1 MSNLPFGFGLGDDDE
16 RRPRPGDG
24 DAQDPFGGLL
34 GGFGMGGG
42 DLGAALQQIGR
53 LLQWQGGP
61 VNWDLARDVARQLAV
76 KDGDPSVSAAE
87 RREVEEA
94 LRLADLWL
102 DPVTE
107 LPAVSYAA
115 VAWSKSEWV
124 EGTAAGWAALVEP
137 VADRV
142 VDSVGSSMQSQ
153 VPPEMAAM
161 VGQLSGMMRQVGG
174 AMFGAQVGQ
183 AIGSLA
189 NEVASSTD
197 IGIPLAQGRQ
207 VLVPAGVRA
216 FGEGL
221 GLAENDVRVY
231 LALREVAH
239 QRLHARA
246 PWLRARVVAAVEE
259 YARAIVIDPSRL
271 ESAMGGMDP
280 ASLQSM
286 DPEAMQ
292 SLTESLFTHEDT
304 PAQQAVLARLET
316 LLALIEGWVDHV
328 VHQAA
333 AAHLPSAEPL
343 RETMRRRRALGG
355 PAEATFAALV
365 GLKLRPRRL
374 RDAAKLWATLEEL
387 RGASGRDEVWAHPDL
402 LPTAEDLDDP
412 EGYAQRSTDAG
423 LDAFDL
429 SELDGP
435 APTTE
440 GQGEGAGTATDATH
454 PDATDPE
461 APDPGHNDGEDLH

>member
-1 MSNLPFGFGLGDDDE
+1 MSNLPFGFGVGDDDE
-16 RRPRPGDG
+16 RRRRSGDESG
-24 DAQDPFGGLL
+24 DPFGGLL

-42 DLGAALQQIGR
+42 DLGAALQHIGR

-87 RREVEEA
+87 RRDVEEA

-102 DPVTE
+102 DQVTDF
-107 LPAVSYAA
+107 PAVSYAP
-115 VAWSKSEWV
+115 VAWSRSEWV
-124 EGTAAGWAALVEP
+124 EGTAGGWSALVEP
-137 VADRV
+137 VAERV

-183 AIGSLA
+183 AIGQLST
-189 NEVASSTD
+189 EVTSSTD
-197 IGIPLAQGRQ
+197 VGLPLAQGRL
-207 VLVPAGVRA
+207 VLVPSGVRA
-216 FGEGL
+216 FGDGL
-221 GLAENDVRVY
+221 GLSENDVRVY

-246 PWLRARVVAAVEE
+246 PWLRSRIVAAVEE
-259 YARAIVIDPSRL
+259 YARGIVIDPSRL
-271 ESAMGGMDP
+271 ESAMGGIDP

-286 DPEAMQ
+286 DPESMQ

-304 PAQQAVLARLET
+304 PAQEAVLARLET
-316 LLALIEGWVDHV
+316 LLALIEGWVDLV

-333 AAHLPSAEPL
+333 SAHLPSAEQL

-374 RDAAKLWATLEEL
+374 RDAATLWATLEEL
-387 RGASGRDEVWAHPDL
+387 RGVSGRDEVWSHPDL
-402 LPTAEDLDDP
+402 LPSADDLDDP
-412 EGYAQRSTDAG
+412 QGYAARSTDEAM
-423 LDAFDL
+423 DAFDL
-429 SELDGP
+429 SALEDSAEPEPP
-435 APTTE
+435 ADET
-440 GQGEGAGTATDATH
+440 GSSH
-454 PDATDPE
+454 
-461 APDPGHNDGEDLH
+461 